1 MTTESQFV
9 RGQDRTYFNI
19 HVPTRLWYDDQFLDF
34 NKRGPLEPQ
43 SEVDRQTG
51 SGFKIQPIEK
61 QMRGAGPMQNNFDPS
76 VKAPV
81 NRVYEYT
88 PRLQYHQP
96 VKNYLYKPL
105 QHGGSPGTFS
115 PHRFHNQPN
124 PAINNWLPGTRI
136 PEPTRTFEYS
146 PQYQFHSLPVDP
158 IQWAPKR
165 GPTGIAG
172 HMSYDDYKSYGQ
184 TQKYYNGGQFN
195 HVAYNPM
202 IIKQ

>member
-19 HVPTRLWYDDQFLDF
+19 HVPTRLYYDDYYPDY
-34 NKRGPLEPQ
+34 NKRVALEPQ

-51 SGFKIQPIEK
+51 SGFKIMPVKK
-61 QMRGAGPMQNNFDPS
+61 QMMGSGPMQNNYDPS
-76 VKAPV
+76 VPAPV
-81 NRVYEYT
+81 DRVYEYS
-88 PRLQYHQP
+88 PRFQFHQP
-96 VKNYLYKPL
+96 VKNYINKPL
-105 QHGGSPGTFS
+105 QHGGAIGAFS

-136 PEPTRTFEYS
+136 PEPMRTFEYS
-146 PQYQFHSLPVDP
+146 PQYQNHSQPVDP

-172 HMSYDDYKSYGQ
+172 HMSYDDNKSFSQ
-184 TQKYYNGGQFN
+184 TQKHYAGGEFN
-195 HVAYNPM
+195 HVAYNPLV
-202 IIKQ
+202 IKY